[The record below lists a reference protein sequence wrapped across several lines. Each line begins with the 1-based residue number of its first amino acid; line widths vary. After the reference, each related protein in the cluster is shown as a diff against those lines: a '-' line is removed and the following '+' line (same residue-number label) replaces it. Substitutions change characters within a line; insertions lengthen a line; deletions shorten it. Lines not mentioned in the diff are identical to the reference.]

1 MQLFFGRYV
10 SEYDQNL
17 LPHSLE
23 HVLACAIIVI
33 LFVVLILI
41 DDVIDVFSRV
51 EILDF
56 DRPHVNQKLL
66 IPFKVAVGRTN
77 STLRVSLAIS
87 ICLHERI
94 HLDLGMQVASGRGI
108 DLG

>member
-1 MQLFFGRYV
+1 MQLFLRRNV
-10 SEYDQNL
+10 SKYDQNL

-23 HVLACAIIVI
+23 DVLACAIIVV

-56 DRPHVNQKLL
+56 DRPHVNQQLL
-66 IPFKVAVGRTN
+66 VTFKVAVGRTN
-77 STLRVSLAIS
+77 STLRVALAIS
-87 ICLHERI
+87 VCLHERI